1 VTPEKRKNHQ
11 NLRPQISLA
20 ASCMDWAFQGQFW
33 SILLKS
39 APIRP
44 MPRKWA
50 NLGAEAPELLFGAQ
64 QTQTLRANQ
73 LSK

>member
-1 VTPEKRKNHQ
+1 
-11 NLRPQISLA
+11 
-20 ASCMDWAFQGQFW
+20 MDWAFQGQFW